1 MKANKMAAVV
11 AAGLL
16 TFGAMFSAS
25 AAGIGYVNTAVVMQ
39 SHPKSEKAQLDMKSA
54 EQKAQEEFKKKA
66 EGKSE
71 AEQQKAYQEVQRELA
86 LKVRGIFQP
95 IQQDVLKAIQQ
106 VRKDKGLDV
115 ILEQGAVIDGGSDVT
130 NDVIAKLK

>member
-66 EGKSE
+66 EGKGE
-71 AEQQKAYQEVQRELA
+71 AEQQKAYQEVQRALT

>member
-39 SHPKSEKAQLDMKSA
+39 AHPKSEKAQLDMKSA
-54 EQKAQEEFKKKA
+54 EQKAQEEFKRKRKA
-66 EGKSE
+66 RVKQTSKS
-71 AEQQKAYQEVQRELA
+71 LS
-86 LKVRGIFQP
+86 
-95 IQQDVLKAIQQ
+95 
-106 VRKDKGLDV
+106 
-115 ILEQGAVIDGGSDVT
+115 GST
-130 NDVIAKLK
+130 KRACT